1 MNGHDVKS
9 ASVESNANN
18 YSKQPQK
25 ASRQEHQVRE
35 TRQRK
40 DIQRSPQVVNQP
52 LNNENHSI
60 NRKEQK
66 SVQTA
71 YDTDVQKRQ
80 IQNATQNQQVDNLE
94 IVINLLRVIL
104 VKRPFKRA
112 KGYQ

>member
-1 MNGHDVKS
+1 MQIIILNNHKS
-9 ASVESNANN
+9 ITARTS
-18 YSKQPQK
+18 
-25 ASRQEHQVRE
+25 VRE

-40 DIQRSPQVVNQP
+40 DIQRSSQVVNQP

-80 IQNATQNQQVDNLE
+80 IQNATQNQQSDNLE
-94 IVINLLRVIL
+94 IVINLLHVIL
-104 VKRPFKRA
+104 SQKTV
-112 KGYQ
+112 